1 MRISDWSA
9 DVCSSDLEIRRT
21 LGDDCRVWLSF
32 GSTCWLKRCK
42 EGDDEFFVER
52 LAGGFTLY
60 RASRDEPR
68 LRRGSAGETAPCDS
82 GSWEVRSVG
91 QECVLTGKSRVSPYH
106 AQKTKTHLI

>member
-1 MRISDWSA
+1 MIRSDVRFARQRLWRR
-9 DVCSSDLEIRRT
+9 VGREIRRT
-21 LGDDCRVWLSF
+21 RWDDCRVWLSF

-68 LRRGSAGETAPCDS
+68 LRRGSAGETAPCHS
-82 GSWEVRSVG
+82 
-91 QECVLTGKSRVSPYH
+91 GKSEERRVGNECGSKCRSRWSP
-106 AQKTKTHLI
+106 